1 MQFVN
6 NWSRPIQLGASDDSA
21 SLELPDGV
29 YRLTITDQDQTAHE
43 IVGAVVDGGHAELER
58 GLEGT
63 TPQNWP
69 SGSYIYCSLTA
80 ETVGGLVAL
89 EGDGPPAVAPLRP
102 GQVYY
107 DRWESATWISVGAGL
122 AEHWQL
128 FSLDSMSGKQS
139 VYSSQSG
146 GMLLVEPTTRRV
158 EVMATVDY
166 EPSSA
171 TVQLPEWAATPAGF
185 AIDVLPAGEQELT
198 LHIDLSALFPTDAAE
213 AYGDDHESGVAM
225 SRDGLELTFKSASAF
240 RVRVVRLYPADAEFD
255 GSIELSVERL
265 AGRVDFDFSQE

>member
-43 IVGAVVDGGHAELER
+43 IVGAVVDGGYAELER

-69 SGSYIYCSLTA
+69 SGSVIYCSLTA

-89 EGDGPPAVAPLRP
+89 EGDDPPTVAPLRP
-102 GQVYY
+102 GQAYY
-107 DRWESATWISVGAGL
+107 DRTYGATWISVGAGL
-122 AEHWQL
+122 VEHWQL
-128 FSLDSMSGKQS
+128 LSLDSLSGFQS
-139 VYSSQSG
+139 VSASPSG
-146 GMLLVEPTTRRV
+146 DMLVVEPTTRRV
-158 EVMATVDY
+158 EVMATVDD

-185 AIDVLPAGEQELT
+185 AIEALPAGGQELT

-213 AYGDDHESGVAM
+213 VYGDDRESGVAM
-225 SRDGLELTFKSASAF
+225 SRDGLELTFESISAF
-240 RVRVVRLYPADAEFD
+240 RIRVVYLFQADAESAGD
-255 GSIELSVERL
+255 IQLSVERL
-265 AGRVDFDFSQE
+265 PDRVEFSLE